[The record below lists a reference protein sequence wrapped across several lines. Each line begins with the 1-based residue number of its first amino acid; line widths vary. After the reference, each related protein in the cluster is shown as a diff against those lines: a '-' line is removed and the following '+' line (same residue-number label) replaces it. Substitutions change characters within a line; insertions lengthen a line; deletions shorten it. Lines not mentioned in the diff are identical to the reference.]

1 MHDDLRRFSTESF
14 ACELRASAW
23 DEALALAQIR
33 REPGDAAAGADLEG
47 HVCLRRSPQG
57 GFLVRMNA
65 SPQSWV
71 PQAGAHLGV
80 AVNLMVIG
88 VLDGSAQHVDGLASS
103 GIQAGQLLVLDPSE
117 AWRLNWSSNFR
128 CLIVGLSSAAFVAR
142 LMRSSAGP
150 QRVIDGSSALGS
162 TCWSLVRSLADE
174 IERLGTDEL
183 LPLEAALSDLLVAC
197 LSQQRE
203 TLAAESTSVQL
214 LHLRRVCRTIEAQL
228 GNAELDLDEV
238 ARQEGLST
246 RYIQR
251 LLKSGGTSFSEYLKE
266 RRLERCRLDFINR
279 ALSSVSIAEICYRWG
294 FGDAA
299 NFSRAFAAR
308 FGLSPK
314 AYRADPPRVE
324 QVVRHRG
331 QPLRSN
337 AELVGA
343 SKPTGLDAAQGSFCE
358 VMQDH
363 ADYTRA
369 LALAPKR
376 ANPTAK
382 EAGGQHHYVPVS
394 ESTVHWGYFSRSLRP
409 VITVRSGDVVTLETL
424 TQHATDDV
432 ERMVKG
438 DAGAESV
445 FHWTPEHKAVKRRG
459 AGPMDASVYGRGA
472 GEGFGVHICTGPVH
486 VQDAEP
492 GDVLEVRILDV
503 MHRPSAHPAHRGRI
517 FGSNAAAWW
526 GFQYADLVTEPR
538 QREVITLY
546 EIHPDDE
553 DPHATAV
560 YNYRWTPQTDP
571 DGVRHDTIDYPG
583 VPVDEHSVYKRYGVL
598 AGACVPIRPHF
609 GVLAVAPKESELVDS
624 IPPGYFGGNLDN
636 WRAGKGARLY
646 LPVSVRG
653 ALFSAGDPHA
663 SQGDGEVCGTAIE
676 CSLTGVFQLVLH
688 KRADMTG
695 TFLGELNF
703 PFLETDDAWVL
714 QGLSIP
720 NHLAELGAHAQ
731 SEIYARSSLDEAMRD
746 AFRKVR
752 RYLMVAH
759 QLDEDEAVSLMSVA
773 VDFGVTQVADG
784 NWGVH
789 AVIPKSIFRQREARV
804 TRA

>member
-1 MHDDLRRFSTESF
+1 MHDDLRRFSTASC
-14 ACELRASAW
+14 AADLRASAW
-23 DEALALAQIR
+23 DEVLALAEIQL
-33 REPGDAAAGADLEG
+33 EGSLAVPQSEFEG

-57 GFLVRMNA
+57 GFLARMSA
-65 SPQSWV
+65 SPQTWV
-71 PQAGAHLGV
+71 PRVGARAGA
-80 AVNLMVIG
+80 AVHLMVIG
-88 VLDGSAQHVDGLASS
+88 VLEGSAQHVDGLASS
-103 GIQAGQLLVLDPSE
+103 TIEAGQLLVLDPSE
-117 AWRLNWSSNFR
+117 PWRLNWDSSFR
-128 CLIVGLSSAAFVAR
+128 CLVVGLSSAAFVAR

-150 QRVIDGSSALGS
+150 QRIIDASSALGS
-162 TCWSLVRSLADE
+162 TCWSMARSVADE
-174 IERLGTDEL
+174 IERLSADEL
-183 LPLEAALSDLLVAC
+183 LPLEATLTDLLVAC
-197 LSQQRE
+197 LSRSRE
-203 TLAAESTSVQL
+203 EEASDPTSVQL
-214 LHLRRVCRTIEAQL
+214 LHLRRVCRTIEARL
-228 GNAELDLDEV
+228 DDPDLDIEEV
-238 ARQEGLST
+238 ARLEGLST

-251 LLKSGGTSFSEYLKE
+251 LLKSGGTRFSGYLKE
-266 RRLERCRLDFINR
+266 RRLERCRLDLVNR
-279 ALSSVSIAEICYRWG
+279 ALASVSIAEICYRWG

-299 NFSRAFAAR
+299 NFSRAFTAR

-314 AYRADPPRVE
+314 AYRADPPREE
-324 QVVRHRG
+324 QVVRQRG
-331 QPLRSN
+331 QPKSRQ
-337 AELVGA
+337 AEAVGGA
-343 SKPTGLDAAQGSFCE
+343 PAARVSPTLGSFRE
-358 VMQDH
+358 VIQDH

-376 ANPTAK
+376 ASPHPSD
-382 EAGGQHHYVPVS
+382 AGVHHHYVPVS
-394 ESTVHWGYFSRSLRP
+394 ERTVHWGYFSRSLRP
-409 VITVRSGDVVTLETL
+409 VITVKSGDVVTLETL
-424 TQHATDDV
+424 TQHATDDCA
-432 ERMVKG
+432 RMVDG

-472 GEGFGVHICTGPVH
+472 GEGFGVHICTGPVY
-486 VQDAEP
+486 VQEAEP

-503 MHRPSAHPAHRGRI
+503 RHRPSCSPSYRGRI

-526 GFQYADLVTEPR
+526 GFQYADLLTEPR

-553 DPHATAV
+553 QPHATAV

-571 DGVRHDTIDYPG
+571 DGVKHETIDYPG

-609 GVLAVAPKESELVDS
+609 GVLAVAPKECEVVDS

-676 CSLTGVFQLVLH
+676 CSLTGMFQLVLH
-688 KRADMTG
+688 KQADISG

-714 QGLSIP
+714 QGLTIP
-720 NHLAELGAHAQ
+720 NHLSELGAQAQ
-731 SEIYARSSLDEAMRD
+731 SEVYNRSSLDEAMRD

-752 RYLMVAH
+752 RYLMTAH

-789 AVIPKSIFRQREARV
+789 AVIPKSIFRKRGVR
-804 TRA
+804 